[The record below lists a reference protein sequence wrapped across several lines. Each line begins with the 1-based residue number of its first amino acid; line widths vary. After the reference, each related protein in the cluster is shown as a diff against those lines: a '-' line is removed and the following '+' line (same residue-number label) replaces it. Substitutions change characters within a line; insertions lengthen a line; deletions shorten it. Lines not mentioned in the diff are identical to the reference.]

1 MEGIDVRA
9 FVETVRRFNE
19 SVRRDV
25 PFNPTV
31 LDGRS
36 TVGLEI
42 PKSNWAMPLEVPP
55 FETYHVTCGITFT
68 FGGVRTDTDARVV
81 DADGRIIPDLYTC
94 GEMLG
99 GLFYLNYPGG
109 SGLTSGAVF
118 GRLAGSNAASS

>member
-1 MEGIDVRA
+1 
-9 FVETVRRFNE
+9 
-19 SVRRDV
+19 V

-36 TVGLEI
+36 TVGLEV

-55 FETYHVTCGITFT
+55 FEAYSVTCGITFT
-68 FGGVRTDTDARVV
+68 FGGVRTDPEARVTDV
-81 DADGRIIPDLYTC
+81 EGRAIPNLYTC

-109 SGLTSGAVF
+109 SGLTSGSVF
-118 GRLAGSNAASS
+118 GRVAGTHAAIGV